1 MRQGLDACAGAAR
14 REPDVR
20 RKRDAHRAADARGP
34 IGEHRRTLLAGLLLA
49 TLLAGCASPLDMMS
63 EPTPAAQIVRANR
76 DAAEALARAL
86 RDRVHAGAPVLVST
100 VVNLDRLEESS
111 SFGRMV
117 AEQVSAGLIKH
128 GVPVIELRM
137 RNELFI
143 RSSQGELMLSREVRD
158 LTASHSAQ
166 FVVVGTYTV
175 AGSTAYVT
183 LRAVD
188 PLTNIAHAA
197 HSYTMPLGGFSYRS
211 AS

>member
-1 MRQGLDACAGAAR
+1 MRPR
-14 REPDVR
+14 RSPP
-20 RKRDAHRAADARGP
+20 KRLLQRRAALG
-34 IGEHRRTLLAGLLLA
+34 TVLLASLLSA
-49 TLLAGCASPLDMMS
+49 CASPLDIMT
-63 EPTPAAQIVRANR
+63 EPTPAMQIVRANR

-86 RDRVHAGAPVLVST
+86 SGRVHAGAPVLVST

-117 AEQVSAGLIKH
+117 AEQVSAGLVRH

-143 RSSQGELMLSREVRD
+143 RSGQGELMLSREVRD
-158 LTASHSAQ
+158 LTLSHSAQ

-175 AGSTAYVT
+175 AGATAYVT

-188 PLTNIAHAA
+188 PSTNIAHAA

-211 AS
+211 S

>member
-1 MRQGLDACAGAAR
+1 MKVRRVLDA
-14 REPDVR
+14 
-20 RKRDAHRAADARGP
+20 RAADARGP
-34 IGEHRRTLLAGLLLA
+34 VDQHRRTLLGSLLLA
-49 TLLAGCASPLDMMS
+49 TLLGGCASTMDMIS

-117 AEQVSAGLIKH
+117 AEQVSAGLIRH

-175 AGSTAYVT
+175 AGTTAYVT

-211 AS
+211 S